1 MISPA
6 ATALASS
13 VACVATTSSWWV
25 ATRRVCVISEP
36 ERPNPKALQALNV
49 DAMSSVTRPSAGQ
62 HGDVHQA
69 LIASGIFRKTDPDV
83 VSAVIKRMR
92 PVRFPPGHVV
102 FAQGDPG
109 GCLYMIASG
118 KVKVAYRH
126 TDGREFVLNVVGA
139 SDVFGEVTPF
149 DCGTREVTA
158 TTVTEVRAVA
168 IERDQLLAWMAECP
182 EIIHQITRLLARRA
196 EVMTSSLADF
206 VLADPPYRVARRL
219 LLLAKRFGRREGE
232 VVRVVHDLTL
242 EELSLF
248 AGVAPEWIGAT
259 LRDFRDRGWI
269 RFEDSCLVIVDGH
282 GLATVPARRRV
293 PEVNCG

>member
-13 VACVATTSSWWV
+13 VACIATTSSWWV

-149 DCGTREVTA
+149 DCGTREVH
-158 TTVTEVRAVA
+158 R
-168 IERDQLLAWMAECP
+168 
-182 EIIHQITRLLARRA
+182 
-196 EVMTSSLADF
+196 
-206 VLADPPYRVARRL
+206 YR
-219 LLLAKRFGRREGE
+219 
-232 VVRVVHDLTL
+232 
-242 EELSLF
+242 
-248 AGVAPEWIGAT
+248 
-259 LRDFRDRGWI
+259 RDRGMCGGD
-269 RFEDSCLVIVDGH
+269 RARSTPGLDGR
-282 GLATVPARRRV
+282 VPGDHPPDHCVYWRAARR
-293 PEVNCG
+293 

>member
-1 MISPA
+1 MISTA

-13 VACVATTSSWWV
+13 AACIATTSSWLTAV
-25 ATRRVCVISEP
+25 RRGYVTSEH
-36 ERPNPKALQALNV
+36 EKPNPKALQARTV
-49 DAMSSVTRPSAGQ
+49 GATAAPHQ
-62 HGDVHQA
+62 DVHQA
-69 LIASGIFRKTDPDV
+69 LIASGIFRKSEPDV
-83 VSAVIKRMR
+83 VSAWIRHIR
-92 PVRFPPGHVV
+92 PVRFPPGHVI
-102 FAQGDPG
+102 FSQGDPG
-109 GCLYMIASG
+109 DCLYMIASG
-118 KVKVAYRH
+118 KAKVSYH
-126 TDGREFVLNVVGA
+126 HSDGREFVLNIVGA

-149 DCGTREVTA
+149 DTGTREVTA

-206 VLADPPYRVARRL
+206 VLADPPYRIARRL
-219 LLLAKRFGRREGE
+219 LLLAKRFGRRDGE

-248 AGVAPEWIGAT
+248 AGVTPEWIDAT
-259 LRDFRDRGWI
+259 LRDFRNRGWI
-269 RFEDSCLVIVDGH
+269 RFEDNCLVIVDGQ
-282 GLATVPARRRV
+282 GLANVPARRCV